1 MGAVWAAADGL
12 RELEGAGADVL
23 EQVLDELGGI
33 SGEGGLPE
41 VALVLGVAAEHGHVA
56 SVLRLDLGALVVEEG
71 RRLLLKAGKLL
82 GEQGDLLPGSGEL
95 VFHELGSDREGRAI
109 NG

>member
-41 VALVLGVAAEHGHVA
+41 VALVLGVTAEHGQVA

-71 RRLLLKAGKLL
+71 RRLLLKAAELL